1 MINLIL
7 PYPPSVNHYW
17 GVSGKQRFIGK
28 KGKEFRQAVAE
39 ACLDAQKFKRWMGAW
54 QCACCP
60 IWPPDNRKRD
70 VDNTLKP
77 LLDAMEHAG
86 VYENDSQIDELH
98 IIRQGAHEGRFLL
111 RGGDPDLVG
120 VYASFL
126 NCSIPSRMSCFRFRN
141 S

>member
-1 MINLIL
+1 MISLYIL

-39 ACLDAQKFKRWMGAW
+39 ACLDAQIQTMDGRLAVHV
-54 QCACCP
+54 A

-98 IIRQGAHEGRFLL
+98 IIRTGAHEGRFLL
-111 RGGDPDLVG
+111 RGGNPDLVG
-120 VYASFL
+120 VSLFPKL
-126 NCSIPSRMSCFRFRN
+126 FNTFQNVLLQI
-141 S
+141 

>member
-1 MINLIL
+1 MISLQL

-17 GVSGKQRFIGK
+17 GVSGKQRFLGK

-39 ACLDAQKFKRWMGAW
+39 ACLDARSSNDGWAPGSVLVALSGRPTS
-54 QCACCP
+54 AT
-60 IWPPDNRKRD
+60 RD

-86 VYENDSQIDELH
+86 VYENDCQIDELH
-98 IIRQGAHEGRFLL
+98 VVRQDPMKGGACCVVVPISGE
-111 RGGDPDLVG
+111 
-120 VYASFL
+120 YASFR

>member
-39 ACLDAQKFKRWMGAW
+39 ACLDAQIQTMDGRLAVHV
-54 QCACCP
+54 A

-70 VDNTLKP
+70 VDNTIKP

-98 IIRQGAHEGRFLL
+98 IIRREPMKGGSCSVVVSISCVRFFPELL
-111 RGGDPDLVG
+111 NTFQNVL
-120 VYASFL
+120 L
-126 NCSIPSRMSCFRFRN
+126 QI
-141 S
+141 

>member
-1 MINLIL
+1 MISLQL

-39 ACLDAQKFKRWMGAW
+39 ACLDAQIQTMDGRLAVHV
-54 QCACCP
+54 A

-98 IIRQGAHEGRFLL
+98 IIRRETMK
-111 RGGDPDLVG
+111 GG
-120 VYASFL
+120 S
-126 NCSIPSRMSCFRFRN
+126 CSVVIVPIQSA
-141 S
+141 

>member
-39 ACLDAQKFKRWMGAW
+39 ACLDLEVKTMEGNVSVFVAL
-54 QCACCP
+54 
-60 IWPPDNRKRD
+60 WPPDKRTRD
-70 VDNTLKP
+70 IDNTIKP

-86 VYENDSQIDELH
+86 VYENDCQINQLH
-98 IIRQGAHEGRFLL
+98 VVRKDPIKGGACAVVITANTLPSGIAQYLPECPASDLGTPES
-111 RGGDPDLVG
+111 PD
-120 VYASFL
+120 A
-126 NCSIPSRMSCFRFRN
+126 
-141 S
+141 